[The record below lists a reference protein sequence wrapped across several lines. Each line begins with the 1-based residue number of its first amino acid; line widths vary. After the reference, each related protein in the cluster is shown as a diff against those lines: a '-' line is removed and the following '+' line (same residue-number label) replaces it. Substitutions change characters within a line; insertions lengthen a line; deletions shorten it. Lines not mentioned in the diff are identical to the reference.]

1 MYIDRLTMNEIVQIT
16 AAMKSITIQNIHS
29 LIMHSL
35 FSPLFTFIKT
45 SRSIKR
51 QFWLR
56 KNSNHTKAI

>member
-35 FSPLFTFIKT
+35 S
-45 SRSIKR
+45 SV
-51 QFWLR
+51 
-56 KNSNHTKAI
+56 